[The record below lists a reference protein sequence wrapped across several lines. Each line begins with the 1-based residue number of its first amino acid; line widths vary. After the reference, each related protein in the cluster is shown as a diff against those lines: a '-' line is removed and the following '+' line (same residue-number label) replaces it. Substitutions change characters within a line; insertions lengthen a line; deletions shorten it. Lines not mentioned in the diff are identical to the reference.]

1 MRMSQTL
8 LATKKEMPKDA
19 ELISH
24 QLMLRAGLIRK
35 LTSGIYSWLP
45 TGLKVIKKVE
55 AIVREEMNQ
64 SGASEILM
72 PSVLPKE
79 LIDETNRWQKFGPE
93 LLKINDRHNRE
104 YCYGPTHEEVI
115 TDIARNE
122 IRSYKQ
128 LPLNLYQIQTKFRD
142 EIRPRFG
149 VMRAREFI
157 MKDAYSFHIDKQS
170 LNETYQVMYQTYVNI
185 LNRLGLKF
193 RAVEADAGAI
203 GGSTTHEFQVLADAG
218 EDLIFYSDGSDYAA
232 NIEKASY
239 LLPDLEKRANAS
251 ETLTKIETPDIK
263 TIDQLANFLSIDKQ
277 KTVKTLVIKDQK
289 EKFFAVILRG
299 DHQLNELKLANIDLI
314 SQPFEMATEA
324 EVQALFNANI
334 GSIGPIN
341 CPIDMIVD
349 YDALMLSDFVS
360 GANEDHFHYRGC
372 NWDRDIKDYHS
383 FDIRN
388 VEEGDLS
395 PDGQGRLKSIRGI
408 EVGHVFQLG
417 DTYSVDM
424 NACVLDEQGKA
435 KAMRMGCYG
444 FGVSRVVAASIEQLH
459 DEKGI
464 IWPEAIAPYQISLI
478 GLNAHKN
485 EQVKAACEMLYEKL
499 INDGFDVIYDNRN
512 ERAGVMFADSDL
524 IGIPHRLVI
533 GPNGLKDQTIEYKHR
548 QSDEKHHIPLDQI
561 VEYLKTRMNHS

>member
-45 TGLKVIKKVE
+45 TGLKVIKKIE
-55 AIVREEMNQ
+55 AIVREEMNA
-64 SGASEILM
+64 SGACELLM

-79 LIDETNRWQKFGPE
+79 LIQQTNRWHKFGGE
-93 LLKINDRHNRE
+93 LLKVKDRHDRE

-115 TDIARNE
+115 TDIARDE

-157 MKDAYSFHIDKQS
+157 MKDAYSFHIDKAS

-203 GGSTTHEFQVLADAG
+203 GGSITHEFQVLAESG
-218 EDLIFYSDGSDYAA
+218 EDLIYYSDGSDYAA
-232 NIEKASY
+232 NVEKATY
-239 LLPDLEKRANAS
+239 LLPDVSQRLNAA
-251 ETLTKIETPDIK
+251 ETLTKFATPKVK
-263 TIDQLANFLSIDKQ
+263 TIEQLAKFLSIDKKQ
-277 KTVKTLVIKDQK
+277 TVKTLIIKDRNGQY
-289 EKFFAVILRG
+289 FACVLRG
-299 DHQLNELKLANIDLI
+299 DHQLNELKLGNLTAI
-314 SQPFEMATEA
+314 SEPFEMATET
-324 EVQALFNANI
+324 EVKELFDADI
-334 GSIGPIN
+334 GSIGPVN
-341 CPIDMIVD
+341 SPVTVIVD
-349 YDALMLSDFVS
+349 YAASMLNDFIA
-360 GANEDHFHYRGC
+360 GANENDFHYRGC
-372 NWDRDIKDYHS
+372 NWDRDIKNYITC
-383 FDIRN
+383 DIRN

-395 PDGQGRLKSIRGI
+395 PDGKGQLKSIKGI

-435 KAMRMGCYG
+435 KAMMMGCYG
-444 FGVSRVVAASIEQLH
+444 FGISRIVAASIEQLH
-459 DEKGI
+459 DEHGI
-464 IWPEAIAPYQISLI
+464 IWPCAIAPYQVSLI

-485 EQVKAACEMLYEKL
+485 TQVKQACDDLYQKL
-499 INDGFDVIYDNRN
+499 LKAGFDVIYDDRN

-533 GPNGLKDQTIEYKHR
+533 GPNGLKEQQVEYKYR
-548 QSDEKHHIPLDQI
+548 TSDDRESIKLDQI
-561 VEYLKTRMNHS
+561 IEFLNNKIN